1 MEFQD
6 VIFWVLAVA
15 SVLAALGVVLLKDI
29 FRAALLL
36 VVVFL
41 AVAGFFVMMNAE
53 FLAVIQVLIY
63 AGAIAILIIF
73 AIMLTR
79 EVQRGNLP
87 NRLQPAAVLFPSLLL
102 AALVF
107 VAMDTDWNLL
117 SDEPEK
123 LRNNAELL
131 QSNTIGGMPDEW
143 RQGLEKEIEE
153 ANTRVEEL
161 RQAGQVEEAE
171 QSELA
176 RDTAVKELASGERS
190 GIGDLL
196 VNDFVLPFEVAAVLL
211 LAAIIGSLVLVR
223 EREN

>member
-15 SVLAALGVVLLKDI
+15 SVLAALGVVLLRDI

-41 AVAGFFVMMNAE
+41 TVAGLFVMMNAE
-53 FLAVIQVLIY
+53 FLAVVQVLIY

-79 EVQRGNLP
+79 EVQQGNLP

-102 AALVF
+102 VALVF

-123 LRNNAELL
+123 LRNNVELL
-131 QSNTIGGMPDEW
+131 QTNTIGGMPDEW
-143 RQGLEKEIEE
+143 REGLEKDIEE
-153 ANTRVEEL
+153 SNTRAEEQ
-161 RQAGQVEEAE
+161 RQAGQVEEAK
-171 QSELA
+171 QSELE
-176 RDTAVKELASGERS
+176 RVTAVKVLASGERS

-196 VNDFVLPFEVAAVLL
+196 VNDFALPFEAAAVLL
-211 LAAIIGSLVLVR
+211 LAAVIGALVLVR
-223 EREN
+223 ER